1 MTRLFWTKKSMT
13 LRITFICMALIIACF
28 LSLFVVKN
36 AHAASLKSFSVIS
49 SDQLTLGDIF
59 DNVERNADYVIGP
72 APQPGKDMTLN
83 ARTLYRIASALD
95 LSWRPTSTS
104 DQITIRREATV
115 IPYDTI
121 ERNLRKS
128 LKDKGVSGHFN
139 LKLNNGKPSIILP
152 FNANEN
158 VEVSDVTYDRSRDFF
173 QATLMAP
180 SIENPIRK
188 IKVSGRINRLTNVPV
203 LSVNLQNGDIIGEA
217 DIEMIEISQ
226 SELQHNMITSKDAM
240 IGMTPR
246 RVAYAGKFLQN
257 GTLIKPQLVKRGDS
271 VSITF
276 TEGPLVLT
284 AKGKALQSGAI
295 GDIVRVTNAASSRTV
310 DATVSGSNQVIVR

>member
-1 MTRLFWTKKSMT
+1 MIRLFWTDKSAT
-13 LRITFICMALIIACF
+13 LRITFLCMALVIASF
-28 LSLFVVKN
+28 LSLFAVKN
-36 AHAASLKSFSVIS
+36 AHAASLKSLSIIS
-49 SDQLTLGDIF
+49 GDKLTLGDVF
-59 DNVERNADYVIGP
+59 DNIERNADYVIGP

-104 DQITIRREATV
+104 DQIVIRREATV
-115 IPYDTI
+115 VSYNTI
-121 ERNLRKS
+121 ERTLLNS
-128 LKDKGVSGHFN
+128 LKDKGVSGRFD
-139 LKLNNGKPSIILP
+139 LKLNNGKPSIVLP
-152 FNANEN
+152 FEVDEN
-158 VEVSDVTYDRSRDFF
+158 VEVSAVTYDRSRDFF
-173 QATLMAP
+173 QATLVAP
-180 SIENPIRK
+180 SINNPIKK
-188 IKVSGRINRLTNVPV
+188 IKVSGRVNRLTQVPI
-203 LSVNLQNGDIIGEA
+203 LSSNLQNGDVISEA

-226 SELQHNMITSKDAM
+226 SELQHNMITSKKAM

-271 VSITF
+271 VNITF

-284 AKGKALQSGAI
+284 AKGKALQSGAH